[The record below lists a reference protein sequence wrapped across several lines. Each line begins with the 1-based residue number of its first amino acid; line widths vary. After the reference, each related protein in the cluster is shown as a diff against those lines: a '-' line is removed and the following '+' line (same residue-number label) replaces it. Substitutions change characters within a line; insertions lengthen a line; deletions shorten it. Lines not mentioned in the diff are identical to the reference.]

1 MPSPTEETFPRPVFG
16 LQVAPGVVGRVL
28 PADVKKIPAIGIFE
42 WVDNRDG
49 SFTPQIRV
57 KEAWLRVS
65 EAEKLPLGVSAEV
78 MFKLIK
84 GGFVIGSAPAPH
96 STIINITDLLEH
108 IERCAEDPGFWNA
121 ERRDLYAN
129 GM

>member
-1 MPSPTEETFPRPVFG
+1 MPSPTEETFPRPVFK

-28 PADVKKIPAIGIFE
+28 PADVRKIPAIGIFE
-42 WVDNRDG
+42 WVDNRNG

-65 EAEKLPLGVSAEV
+65 EAEKLPLGLSAEV

-96 STIINITDLLEH
+96 STIVNISDLLRH
-108 IERCAEDPGFWNA
+108 IEECAEDPDYWTSERKTRYA
-121 ERRDLYAN
+121 E

>member
-1 MPSPTEETFPRPVFG
+1 MPSPTESTFPRPVFQ
-16 LQVAPGVVGRVL
+16 LRVAPDVIGKVR
-28 PADVKKIPAIGIFE
+28 PADIRKIPAIGIFE
-42 WVDNRDG
+42 WRDNRDG
-49 SFTPQIRV
+49 SFSPQIRV

-96 STIINITDLLEH
+96 STIINISDLLRH
-108 IERCAEDPGFWNA
+108 IEDCAEDPNFWNS
-121 ERRDLYAN
+121 ERRKRYAE

>member
-1 MPSPTEETFPRPVFG
+1 MPSPTEETFPRPVFE
-16 LQVAPGVVGRVL
+16 LQVAPGVVGKVL
-28 PADVKKIPAIGIFE
+28 PADMKKIPAIGIFE
-42 WVDNRDG
+42 WVNNRDG
-49 SFTPQIRV
+49 SFTPVIRV

-96 STIINITDLLEH
+96 STIVNITDLLRH
-108 IERCAEDPGFWNA
+108 IEECAEDPSYWNSDRR
-121 ERRDLYAN
+121 ERYAN